1 MTKSK
6 KVVYQDDEY
15 VIFED
20 GSGGAIMSDEEI
32 EDAEKFDEWFNSL
45 TKEEQDA
52 YIQNLKGTRHQGHDG
67 VLPAEC
73 RSLPRIK
80 GCRKRCT
87 AVSSSR
93 RRPRRCSIL
102 DRGNDYRLR

>member
-32 EDAEKFDEWFNSL
+32 EDAEKFDKLVSGSDDRDMMD
-45 TKEEQDA
+45 TVDSSVEESILQDA
-52 YIQNLKGTRHQGHDG
+52 ETTDNGSIDIQS
-67 VLPAEC
+67 EE
-73 RSLPRIK
+73 
-80 GCRKRCT
+80 
-87 AVSSSR
+87 
-93 RRPRRCSIL
+93 
-102 DRGNDYRLR
+102 

>member
-6 KVVYQDDEY
+6 QVVYQDNEY

-20 GSGGAIMSDEEI
+20 GSGGAIMSNEEI

-52 YIQNLKGTRHQGHDG
+52 HLHLKDHG
-67 VLPAEC
+67 L
-73 RSLPRIK
+73 
-80 GCRKRCT
+80 
-87 AVSSSR
+87 
-93 RRPRRCSIL
+93 L
-102 DRGNDYRLR
+102 DEDEEL

>member
-6 KVVYQDDEY
+6 QVVYQDNEY

-20 GSGGAIMSDEEI
+20 GSGGAIMSNEEI

-52 YIQNLKGTRHQGHDG
+52 YIQDLKDHGLLDILITPVFQ
-67 VLPAEC
+67 
-73 RSLPRIK
+73 SLP
-80 GCRKRCT
+80 
-87 AVSSSR
+87 V
-93 RRPRRCSIL
+93 IL
-102 DRGNDYRLR
+102 MV

>member
-6 KVVYQDDEY
+6 QVVYQDNEY

-20 GSGGAIMSDEEI
+20 GSGGAIMSNEEI

-52 YIQNLKGTRHQGHDG
+52 YIQDLKDHG
-67 VLPAEC
+67 L
-73 RSLPRIK
+73 
-80 GCRKRCT
+80 
-87 AVSSSR
+87 
-93 RRPRRCSIL
+93 L
-102 DRGNDYRLR
+102 DEDDKQTSFIVCCFLYFTKTIPLF

>member
-6 KVVYQDDEY
+6 QVVYQDNEY

-20 GSGGAIMSDEEI
+20 GSGGAIMSNEEI

-52 YIQNLKGTRHQGHDG
+52 YIQDLKDHGLLDEDEELYESVDAATYSHN
-67 VLPAEC
+67 
-73 RSLPRIK
+73 SRISI
-80 GCRKRCT
+80 T
-87 AVSSSR
+87 SSNTNGITFS
-93 RRPRRCSIL
+93 
-102 DRGNDYRLR
+102 